1 MRTVE
6 IIGYKRAN
14 LGKSDA
20 KKLRAEGHAPCVLY
34 GGEEQ
39 IHFYTPMI
47 LFRDLVYTPEAA
59 FVKLN
64 IEGEEYSAILQ
75 DIQFHPVSEM
85 ILHADFLMLRE
96 DKPIKMEI
104 PVKFT
109 GNAPG
114 VVAGGRLM
122 IKLRSI
128 RIKALPTKMPED
140 ITLDIS
146 HMELGDNIKIGAI
159 ETEDFEILHSP
170 RVTVAV
176 VDIPRSV
183 KAAEAEEEE
192 EEELEGEGEGESE
205 GTAEGTESSESKE
218 SSE

>member
-20 KKLRAEGHAPCVLY
+20 KRLRAESQVPCVLY
-34 GGEEQ
+34 GGKEQ
-39 IHFYTPMI
+39 IHFYSPMI

-64 IEGEEYSAILQ
+64 IEGDEYSAILQ
-75 DIQFHPVSEM
+75 DIQFHPVSET
-85 ILHADFLMLRE
+85 ILHADFLLLKE
-96 DKPIKMEI
+96 DKPIKMNV

-114 VVAGGRLM
+114 VVQGGKLM
-122 IKLRSI
+122 VKIRSV
-128 RIKALPTKMPED
+128 RIKALPSNMPES

-146 HMELGDNIKIGAI
+146 GLDLGKSLKVASI
-159 ETEDFEILHSP
+159 ETADFEILNNP
-170 RVTVAV
+170 RVTIAT
-176 VDIPRSV
+176 VDIPRALKSGEFEEE
-183 KAAEAEEEE
+183 EAEEEE
-192 EEELEGEGEGESE
+192 GADEGEAPAAEETTETSGE
-205 GTAEGTESSESKE
+205 
-218 SSE
+218 

>member
-6 IIGYKRAN
+6 IIGYERAN
-14 LGKSDA
+14 LGKAEA
-20 KKLRAEGHAPCVLY
+20 KRLRAESQVPCVLY
-34 GGEEQ
+34 GGEVQ
-39 IHFYTPMI
+39 VHFSSPMI
-47 LFRDLVYTPEAA
+47 LFRELVYTPEAA

-64 IEGEEYSAILQ
+64 IEGKEYSAILQ
-75 DIQFHPVSEM
+75 DIQFHPVSEV
-85 ILHADFLMLRE
+85 ILHADFLLLRD
-96 DKPIKMEI
+96 DKPIKMDI

-109 GNAPG
+109 GTAPG

-128 RIKALPTKMPED
+128 RVKALPKKMPED

-146 HMELGDNIKIGAI
+146 ALELGDNIKIGAI

-176 VDIPRSV
+176 VDIPRAV
-183 KAAEAEEEE
+183 KAAEAEELEA
-192 EEELEGEGEGESE
+192 EELEAAEEAAAESADTSE
-205 GTAEGTESSESKE
+205 TTE
-218 SSE
+218 